1 MRKTWVKRENIYY
14 KPFYKQ
20 KSKMFLLLI
29 FLVGISFIA
38 YQAFSLNQL
47 PGVPTPWNLQQIKR
61 KHQQMRQSLGS
72 KQRDIDDFDGGGGE
86 ASAPAAPA
94 GGVMAAGAGHEDPIK
109 IIRGTRL
116 FDYDA
121 YKPNFEGKFR
131 CLDGTKEI
139 PFDHLNDNYCDCEGD
154 GSDEP
159 STNACSAGRFYC
171 RYQKRHIT
179 GRGLDV
185 YVASSRI
192 NDHVCDCCDG
202 SDEWT
207 TGAKCPNNCA

>member
-14 KPFYKQ
+14 KPFYKD
-20 KSKMFLLLI
+20 KSKMLLLLI

-38 YQAFSLNQL
+38 YQLPSVQQL
-47 PGVPTPWNLQQIKR
+47 RR
-61 KHQQMRQSLGS
+61 KHKQMMQSLGS
-72 KQRDIDDFDGGGGE
+72 KQRDVDDFDGN
-86 ASAPAAPA
+86 
-94 GGVMAAGAGHEDPIK
+94 GAGEDKGGIGVGFGVGVNAAVAATEDADAIK

-121 YKPNFEGKFR
+121 YKPNYRGHFK
-131 CLDGTKEI
+131 CLDGSKEI
-139 PFDHLNDNYCDCEGD
+139 PFDHVNDNYCDCEAD

-159 STNACSAGRFYC
+159 STNACANGRFYC
-171 RYQKRHIT
+171 KYQKRHFT

-185 YVASSRI
+185 WVWTSRV
-192 NDHVCDCCDG
+192 NDNVCDCCDG

-207 TGAKCPNNCA
+207 THPTKCQNSCA

>member
-47 PGVPTPWNLQQIKR
+47 PGVPAPWNLQQLRK
-61 KHQQMRQSLGS
+61 KHQQMIQSLG
-72 KQRDIDDFDGGGGE
+72 KKERDADDFDGGGGGG
-86 ASAPAAPA
+86 A
-94 GGVMAAGAGHEDPIK
+94 GGVAAVPVTGQKDEDPIK
-109 IIRGTRL
+109 IVRGTRL

-131 CLDGTKEI
+131 CLDGSKEI
-139 PFDHLNDNYCDCEGD
+139 AFDRLNDNYCDCEGD

-159 STNACSAGRFYC
+159 STNACSKGKFYC
-171 RYQKRHIT
+171 RYQKRHFT

-185 YVASSRI
+185 YVASSRV

-207 TGAKCPNNCA
+207 TDVKCQNDCA

>member
-72 KQRDIDDFDGGGGE
+72 KQRDVDDFDGGGGGPV
-86 ASAPAAPA
+86 ALAAPV
-94 GGVMAAGAGHEDPIK
+94 GGGTAAGAGNEDPIK

-139 PFDHLNDNYCDCEGD
+139 LFDHLNDNYCDCEGD

-207 TGAKCPNNCA
+207 TAVKCPNNCA

>member
-38 YQAFSLNQL
+38 YQL
-47 PGVPTPWNLQQIKR
+47 PGVPTPWNLQQLRK
-61 KHQQMRQSLGS
+61 KHQQMIQSLG
-72 KQRDIDDFDGGGGE
+72 KKERDADEFDGGGGGG
-86 ASAPAAPA
+86 A
-94 GGVMAAGAGHEDPIK
+94 GGVAAVPITGQKDEDAIK
-109 IIRGTRL
+109 IVRGTRL

-131 CLDGTKEI
+131 CLDGSKEI

-159 STNACSAGRFYC
+159 STNACAKGKFYC
-171 RYQKRHIT
+171 RYQKRHFT

-185 YVASSRI
+185 YVASSRV

-207 TGAKCPNNCA
+207 TDVKCQNDCA

>member
-14 KPFYKQ
+14 KPFYKD

-38 YQAFSLNQL
+38 YQLPSVQQL
-47 PGVPTPWNLQQIKR
+47 RR
-61 KHQQMRQSLGS
+61 KHKEMMQSLGS
-72 KQRDIDDFDGGGGE
+72 KQLDDDFDGGGGV
-86 ASAPAAPA
+86 ASGKDGNLAVPATQDADA
-94 GGVMAAGAGHEDPIK
+94 IK
-109 IIRGTRL
+109 IIRGIRL

-121 YKPNFEGKFR
+121 YKPNYKGNFK
-131 CLDGTKEI
+131 CLDGSREI
-139 PFDHLNDNYCDCEGD
+139 PFDHLNDNYCDCVSD

-159 STNACSAGRFYC
+159 STNACSNGRFYC
-171 RYQKRHIT
+171 KYQKRHIT

-185 YVASSRI
+185 WVWASRV
-192 NDHVCDCCDG
+192 NDNVCDCCDG

-207 TGAKCPNNCA
+207 TNANCQNHCA

>member
-1 MRKTWVKRENIYY
+1 MRKTWVKRENIYF

-47 PGVPTPWNLQQIKR
+47 PGVPAPWNLQQIKR
-61 KHQQMRQSLGS
+61 KHQQMMQSLGS
-72 KQRDIDDFDGGGGE
+72 KQRDDFDGGE
-86 ASAPAAPA
+86 QDAVAPVGATSS
-94 GGVMAAGAGHEDPIK
+94 VAGHDEPIK
-109 IIRGTRL
+109 IVRGTRL

-131 CLDGTKEI
+131 CLDGSKEI
-139 PFDHLNDNYCDCEGD
+139 AFDHLNDNYCDCEAD

-159 STNACSAGRFYC
+159 STNACAKGRFYC

-207 TGAKCPNNCA
+207 TGAKCPNDCA